1 MAMMRPWRFVLSG
14 YYGCGNAG
22 DEAVLA
28 GIKAGFQRL
37 AGERV
42 QLLVLSQNPQA
53 TTALHNLDAVYR
65 MQLASVKQ
73 ALLQSDMLL
82 CGGGSLLQD
91 ATSLRSLLYYL
102 LVMAL
107 AQRLRRP
114 VMFFAQGLGPLHRA
128 LSRRLVRAAAERAAY
143 ITVRDEE
150 SAWLLRQIGVRNASI
165 EVTADPAFCL
175 LPDDSA
181 EPLLKERTSLKRP
194 LIGVALR
201 SWGAAGEQT
210 ARPYLQLLSA
220 LEAVC
225 EAQPIL
231 IPMQQP
237 QDVAFARALIHQ
249 SGLACPPPLL
259 DQATSPHQLLS
270 AIAHTQGTIAM
281 RLHALIFAVR
291 AGVPPFALR
300 YDQKIESQMRLFGL
314 EQNIAHWHDFDPYGV
329 AERVKEILAQ
339 QAIYRDRLSAVSQA
353 MEERAL
359 RNMEIALKVI
369 GAC

>member
-1 MAMMRPWRFVLSG
+1 MMKPCRFVLSG

-37 AGERV
+37 AGDRV

-53 TTALHNLDAVYR
+53 TAALHNLDAVHR
-65 MQLASVKQ
+65 MQLAPVKR
-73 ALLQSDMLL
+73 ALQQSDMLL

-91 ATSLRSLLYYL
+91 ATSLRSLIYYL
-102 LVMAL
+102 LVIAL
-107 AQRLRRP
+107 ALRLRKP
-114 VMFFAQGLGPLHRA
+114 VMFFAQGLGPLHRGI
-128 LSRRLVRAAAERAAY
+128 SRRLVRAAAERAAF

-150 SAWLLRQIGVRNASI
+150 SAHLLRKIGVHHTSI

-175 LPDDSA
+175 IPDASA
-181 EPLLKERTSLKRP
+181 KPLLGELAACKRP
-194 LIGVALR
+194 LVGVALR
-201 SWGAAGEQT
+201 PWGAAGEQT
-210 ARPYLQLLSA
+210 TRPYLQLLSA

-225 EAQPIL
+225 AAQPIL

-249 SGLACPPPLL
+249 GSFSQPPLL
-259 DQATSPHQLLS
+259 LEQAISPHQLLS
-270 AIAHTQGTIAM
+270 AIAHMQATIAM

-291 AGVPPFALR
+291 AAVPPFALR

-314 EQNIAHWHDFDPYGV
+314 EQNIAHWHDFDPQDV
-329 AERVKEILAQ
+329 AEKVKELLDRRAAYQ
-339 QAIYRDRLSAVSQA
+339 QRLSAVSQT

-359 RNMEIALKVI
+359 QNMKIALKVI
-369 GAC
+369 SAC